1 MNIIQLSDLI
11 DPVACPRL
19 VVKVGSALLVGK
31 DGEPRRAWL
40 AALVAEIAAAR
51 GRGQEVIV
59 VSSGAIALGAR
70 RLGLAKGGRGS
81 LSDAQAAASV
91 GQIALAGLWT
101 ELLATHGVTAA
112 QILLTLEDLEDRR
125 RYLNVTA
132 TLGTLL
138 AAGAVPVINENDS
151 VATQEIRFGDNDRLA
166 ARVGQASG
174 AQGVLLLSDIDGLYD
189 RDPRQPGATRIP
201 VVKGVTPEIHAMAT
215 GGSSSGL
222 GSGGMTSKLQAAE
235 IAELAG
241 IALAIIDGQ
250 PTSPVAAAMDAGSG
264 TLFLPRGRKQA
275 RKAWLGGKMRVRGS
289 VTVDAGAARA
299 LARGSSL
306 LAAGVTAVEGDF
318 HRGDAIAVVG
328 PDGLTLARGLSEYD
342 SGECARLM
350 GHPSPAHEEI
360 LGYAPRS
367 ALIHR
372 DQLVLL

>member
-1 MNIIQLSDLI
+1 MKIAQLAHLSD
-11 DPVACPRL
+11 PVTCPRL

-31 DGEPRRAWL
+31 DGQPRREWL
-40 AALVAEIAAAR
+40 TALVAEIAAAR

-91 GQIALAGLWT
+91 GQIALAGLWAD
-101 ELLATHGVTAA
+101 LLGRHGFTAA

-166 ARVGQASG
+166 ARVGQAAG

-189 RDPRQPGATRIP
+189 RDPRQPGAVRIP

-241 IALAIIDGQ
+241 MALAIIDGQ
-250 PTSPVAAAMDAGSG
+250 PVSPIGTALSADRG
-264 TLFLPRGRKQA
+264 TLFLPRGRRQA
-275 RKAWLGGKMRVRGS
+275 RKAWLGGKLRVRGS
-289 VTVDAGAARA
+289 VTVDEGAVRA
-299 LARGSSL
+299 LRGGSSL
-306 LAAGVTAVEGDF
+306 LAAGVTTVGGQF
-318 HRGDAIAVVG
+318 QRGDAIAVTG
-328 PDGLTLARGLSEYD
+328 PDGAILARGLSEYD
-342 SGECARLM
+342 AAECARLL
-350 GHPSPAHEEI
+350 GRHTREHEAI

-372 DQLVLL
+372 DQMVLL

>member
-1 MNIIQLSDLI
+1 MKIAQLAHLSD
-11 DPVACPRL
+11 PATCPRL

-31 DGEPRRAWL
+31 DGQPRREWL
-40 AALVAEIAAAR
+40 TALVAEIAAAR

-91 GQIALAGLWT
+91 GQIALAGLWA
-101 ELLATHGVTAA
+101 ELLGQHGLTAA

-166 ARVGQASG
+166 ARVGQAAG

-189 RDPRQPGATRIP
+189 RDPRQPGAVRIP

-241 IALAIIDGQ
+241 MALAIIDGQ
-250 PTSPVAAAMDAGSG
+250 PVSPIGTALSADRG
-264 TLFLPRGRKQA
+264 TLFLPRGRRQA
-275 RKAWLGGKMRVRGS
+275 RKAWLGGKLRVRGS
-289 VTVDAGAARA
+289 VTVDEGAVRA
-299 LARGSSL
+299 LQGGSSL
-306 LAAGVTAVEGDF
+306 LAAGVTTVEGQF
-318 HRGDAIAVVG
+318 QRGDAIAVTG
-328 PDGLTLARGLSEYD
+328 PDGAILARGLSEYD
-342 SGECARLM
+342 AAECARLL
-350 GHPSPAHEEI
+350 GRHTREHEAI

>member
-1 MNIIQLSDLI
+1 MKISQLDHLN
-11 DPVACPRL
+11 DAATCPRL

-31 DGEPRRAWL
+31 DGAPRRDWL

-51 GRGQEVIV
+51 AAGQEVIV

-70 RLGLAKGGRGS
+70 KLGLAKGGRGS

-91 GQIALAGLWT
+91 GQIALAGLWA
-101 ELLATHGVTAA
+101 ELLAAHGLTAA

-166 ARVGQASG
+166 ARVGQAAG
-174 AQGVLLLSDIDGLYD
+174 ASAVLLLSDIDGLYD
-189 RDPRQPGATRIP
+189 RDPRAEGAQRIP
-201 VVKGVTPEIHAMAT
+201 VVRGVTPEIHAMAT

-235 IAELAG
+235 IAEFAG

-250 PTSPVAAAMDAGSG
+250 PVSPIATALADDRG
-264 TLFLPRGRKQA
+264 TLFLPRGRRQA
-275 RKAWLGGKMRVRGS
+275 RKAWLGGKMRMRGS
-289 VTVDAGAARA
+289 VRVDAGAASA
-299 LARGSSL
+299 LTRGSSL
-306 LAAGVTAVEGDF
+306 LAAGVTAVEGEF
-318 HRGDAIAVVG
+318 QRGDAIAVLG
-328 PDGLTLARGLSEYD
+328 PDGQTLARGLSEYD
-342 SGECARLM
+342 AAECMRIM
-350 GHPSPAHEEI
+350 GLASRDHEAT